1 MDFFLQ
7 HWRVA
12 GTIIGR
18 DLGPNLFQFKF
29 ETEQD
34 LQSVLSEAPF
44 HLKRWMLILQRWEP
58 IVSDH
63 FSVLIWIT
71 IHGIPLHY
79 WTDVVL
85 EAIGNELGPV
95 ETYDLERGR
104 IRVLINGLK
113 PLEMSLKISLSGEL
127 KQVEL
132 EYENLQKHCFLCYSL
147 SLSHE
152 KDNCPSRLAQS
163 SLISATPTKM
173 GISQTRTMDRLE
185 ADKQRLD
192 AKKHNSLVQH
202 QATEQGRPEYSRQ
215 WQSSSTRSY
224 DWNQDKSFRFNYGA
238 RRDPNFK
245 HSSLSSERSN
255 PSRPPA
261 RDRLSFRREED
272 SVTNKEPQSRN
283 NNCTPRSEWRPITRI
298 PQSGTIPKPMYSLG
312 SHTPSP
318 RPPREGD
325 VNHRSA
331 SPASKQK
338 SGEGSIPSQERRSA
352 LKRLITT
359 KRKGTSAPGWCS
371 KYGIWQASRGS
382 NTTVRRG
389 ATAAPIWR
397 KQPTI

>member
-12 GTIIGR
+12 GTITGR

-95 ETYDLERGR
+95 ETYDVERGR

-147 SLSHE
+147 SLS
-152 KDNCPSRLAQS
+152 L
-163 SLISATPTKM
+163 
-173 GISQTRTMDRLE
+173 
-185 ADKQRLD
+185 
-192 AKKHNSLVQH
+192 
-202 QATEQGRPEYSRQ
+202 
-215 WQSSSTRSY
+215 
-224 DWNQDKSFRFNYGA
+224 
-238 RRDPNFK
+238 
-245 HSSLSSERSN
+245 SLS
-255 PSRPPA
+255 
-261 RDRLSFRREED
+261 
-272 SVTNKEPQSRN
+272 
-283 NNCTPRSEWRPITRI
+283 
-298 PQSGTIPKPMYSLG
+298 
-312 SHTPSP
+312 
-318 RPPREGD
+318 
-325 VNHRSA
+325 
-331 SPASKQK
+331 
-338 SGEGSIPSQERRSA
+338 
-352 LKRLITT
+352 
-359 KRKGTSAPGWCS
+359 RKG
-371 KYGIWQASRGS
+371 
-382 NTTVRRG
+382 
-389 ATAAPIWR
+389 
-397 KQPTI
+397 

>member
-1 MDFFLQ
+1 
-7 HWRVA
+7 
-12 GTIIGR
+12 
-18 DLGPNLFQFKF
+18 
-29 ETEQD
+29 
-34 LQSVLSEAPF
+34 
-44 HLKRWMLILQRWEP
+44 
-58 IVSDH
+58 
-63 FSVLIWIT
+63 
-71 IHGIPLHY
+71 
-79 WTDVVL
+79 
-85 EAIGNELGPV
+85 
-95 ETYDLERGR
+95 
-104 IRVLINGLK
+104 
-113 PLEMSLKISLSGEL
+113 MSLKISLSGEL

-132 EYENLQKHCFLCYSL
+132 EYENLQKHCFLS
-147 SLSHE
+147 
-152 KDNCPSRLAQS
+152 
-163 SLISATPTKM
+163 
-173 GISQTRTMDRLE
+173 
-185 ADKQRLD
+185 DKQRLD

-224 DWNQDKSFRFNYGA
+224 DWNQDKSFRFNYGS

-255 PSRPPA
+255 PASRPPA

-338 SGEGSIPSQERRSA
+338 SGEERVPLLQDGALNTESGRLQEVPIQQLEEVLPLPQSGGSNLPSSSRNPVRTCGEFDPTQDRSAIRTLSEDRVHVSLILGPLFPDDEDDLQGLGPKTGQELASSSA
-352 LKRLITT
+352 LKPPLAN
-359 KRKGTSAPGWCS
+359 KRGPRSP
-371 KYGIWQASRGS
+371 
-382 NTTVRRG
+382 
-389 ATAAPIWR
+389 P
-397 KQPTI
+397 